1 MGWIELD
8 PLWCRMCMAYFYNYF
23 SHVTTHSQMYQ
34 ELLIS
39 MGKGADAIHM
49 PAAAI
54 IVERTHDSL
63 PPQSRPGVSQHAKNV
78 APHGH
83 AHSGSKSSIFTM
95 KN

>member
-1 MGWIELD
+1 MHGIFLQ
-8 PLWCRMCMAYFYNYF
+8 LLFTCHNTF
-23 SHVTTHSQMYQ
+23 SNVSGTPDFD
-34 ELLIS
+34 
-39 MGKGADAIHM
+39 GKGGADAIHM